1 MVKRGKKKVKS
12 LITPHTHQIYFKTPL
27 KDHIQTKKCQY
38 QQISTK
44 HKKINMEKEIK
55 KEEKE
60 NLEEMFETIVGED
73 GKQWGSNWV
82 EKSEKPDLHQKDEK

>member
-1 MVKRGKKKVKS
+1 
-12 LITPHTHQIYFKTPL
+12 
-27 KDHIQTKKCQY
+27 
-38 QQISTK
+38 
-44 HKKINMEKEIK
+44 MEKEIK